1 MKPLNTL
8 FILVMLAAP
17 VWAQQGAVEDSL
29 VVGGKAVVFFGPSN
43 DEYLAMTHEE
53 KDAIDEQLYDFLHY
67 RKKVLPFLKE
77 NAIQEFLT
85 ALPKIEIRIAGA
97 QSLIFTR
104 RDFNHVVGL
113 IMTDGKN
120 EPELFLGAATQS
132 ELIGMFEKYFG
143 LH

>member
-1 MKPLNTL
+1 MILLNTL
-8 FILVMLAAP
+8 FILIMLAAP
-17 VWAQQGAVEDSL
+17 VGAQQGAVETTL
-29 VVGGKAVVFFGPSN
+29 VVDGMAVVFFGPSN

-53 KDAIDEQLYDFLHY
+53 KDAIDEELYDFLHY
-67 RKKVLPFLKE
+67 RKKALPFLKE

-85 ALPKIEIRIAGA
+85 ALPKIEIRLAGA

-104 RDFNHVVGL
+104 RDFNRVVGL

-120 EPELFLGAATQS
+120 EPEVFLGAATQA
-132 ELIGMFEKYFG
+132 ELIGMFENYFG